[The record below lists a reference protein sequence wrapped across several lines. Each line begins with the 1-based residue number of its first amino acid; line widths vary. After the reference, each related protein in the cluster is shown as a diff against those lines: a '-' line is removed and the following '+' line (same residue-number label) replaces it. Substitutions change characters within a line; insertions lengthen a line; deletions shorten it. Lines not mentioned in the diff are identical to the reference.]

1 MKTIRGELTRRLMLA
16 LGVLI
21 VSAGAAV
28 YVCARAALQRQFDA
42 TLRAKAETLQM
53 LTEQKSSGIEIDFS
67 GEDMRGYEAGG
78 GDFFELRAADGK
90 MVAHSPALHEELL
103 PIRGSAD
110 APTLYD
116 VNLFGTERARAI
128 SIRFYPRL
136 DEENIKGVTA
146 TLVVASL
153 RGELDR
159 MLGVLQVVLAGCG
172 VALLAV
178 TAWVVPNLLRRG
190 LAPLQHVADRAGRI
204 DAGSLSARFATE
216 NLPGELTAITTRLN
230 ELLGRLEESFERER
244 RFSSDV
250 AHEFRTPIAELRS
263 MAELAL
269 KLPEERLA
277 GTDREVLAIAKHL
290 EAVTSQ
296 LLTMARG
303 ERTNGKCTREGV
315 DLHSLL
321 EEVCGKF
328 EIKATARRVGFH
340 WRVVGKITIQSHAA
354 LLRSILGNLLDN
366 AVEYTP
372 SGGKVEV
379 EVRKEDGR
387 VAIDV
392 TNTTEGLDERDVPHL
407 FDRFWRK
414 DQARTHNGHTGLGL
428 PLARTFARAIG
439 CTLEAQ
445 LEAGGRLRMTLRES
459 EESYQV

>member
-1 MKTIRGELTRRLMLA
+1 MLA

-21 VSAGAAV
+21 VTAGAAV
-28 YVCARAALQRQFDA
+28 YVCARAGLQRQFDA

-103 PIRGSAD
+103 PIRGSSD

-116 VNLFGTERARAI
+116 VKLFGTQRARVI
-128 SIRFYPRL
+128 NIRFYPRL

-146 TLVVASL
+146 TLIVASL

-159 MLGVLQVVLAGCG
+159 TLGVLQVVLAGCG
-172 VALLAV
+172 VALLAL
-178 TAWVVPNLLRRG
+178 TAWVVPNMLRRG
-190 LAPLQHVADRAGRI
+190 LAPLQHVAERAGRI

-244 RFSSDV
+244 RFSADV

-290 EAVTSQ
+290 ESVTNQ
-296 LLTMARG
+296 LLMLARG
-303 ERTNGKCTREGV
+303 ERTNGSCKTEEV
-315 DLHSLL
+315 DLPSLV
-321 EEVCGKF
+321 EEVSRKF
-328 EIKATARRVGFH
+328 ESKARTRGLGFQM
-340 WRVVGKITIQSHAA
+340 RLAGKKIRSQPA
-354 LLRSILGNLLDN
+354 LLQSILMNLLDN

-372 SGGKVEV
+372 CGGSVEL
-379 EVRKEDGR
+379 EVRDQDGR
-387 VAIDV
+387 FAIEV
-392 TNTTEGLDERDVPHL
+392 TNTVDGLDDADVNRL
-407 FDRFWRK
+407 FERFWRK
-414 DQARTHNGHTGLGL
+414 DPARTNNGHTGLGL
-428 PLARTFARAIG
+428 PLARTFARALG
-439 CTLEAQ
+439 CQLRAR
-445 LEAGGRLRMTLRES
+445 LEAGGKLRLTL
-459 EESYQV
+459 EEEVMKFEF